1 MLAHHRRM
9 HEEHNSDS
17 LMDGGSSSEHGE
29 NEDEALSHSVS
40 IDLGF
45 RPERSQTRPAMVEV
59 LPVFNEEKH
68 NSTTVLDLRT
78 KLNALKDQERKLDQ
92 EVNAMIISFEVMEGY
107 ATGNAAT
114 STLQDLKTRL
124 NALKEQKYTTVQEI
138 DAVTITLRVMEGC
151 AKE

>member
-1 MLAHHRRM
+1 MLEHHRRM
-9 HEEHNSDS
+9 HKEHSSDS
-17 LMDGGSSSEHGE
+17 FMDGGSSSEHGE
-29 NEDEALSHSVS
+29 NGDEALSRGVSV
-40 IDLGF
+40 DLGF
-45 RPERSQTRPAMVEV
+45 RPEKSQTRPAMVEV

-68 NSTTVLDLRT
+68 NPTTVLDLRT

-92 EVNAMIISFEVMEGY
+92 EVTAMIISFGVMEGC

-124 NALKEQKYTTVQEI
+124 NALKEQKHKTIKEI